1 MRPLSDYATTLFLAL
16 AARHVSTEPM
26 LADAAAIIAGRTRKW
41 STWESLPEL
50 QQSLIAQGLRL
61 RPSMLAQ
68 PKRFMMSAEA
78 IIKSEMSPFELVDST
93 KLGLELNER
102 DRYRVSP
109 SLDVD
114 QLIRENF
121 EALKNGRPA
130 SVTAQ
135 LPETGDVVLKHIT
148 GDQIRVFQ
156 IPEAE
161 RAVLATR
168 IQHINIAPS
177 SAVPQVSWDY
187 EALERL
193 AQQLDLE
200 SSLHSQHAMSLKNIW
215 GEQATRAANSGSFY
229 RVNAP
234 TGTGKSVVMLIMAID
249 AARRGHKV
257 VIAVPTLVELAN
269 TVQALKQSVAATA
282 KGLTVA
288 PLHSATRIHER
299 AEMHFAQHSVDHPYD
314 YACLLNA
321 YSGDLKAIEP
331 GTEPCFNVQ
340 VSTIKNDESESSK
353 RLKHCPFLFQ
363 CGQTRMLSQAIEA
376 NIVVI
381 NHHALLS
388 GTTRIPL
395 SDADQFPGPR
405 SLIEILL
412 RTSPVFLV
420 DEIDALLKT
429 AIDSSVIELQLG
441 NLGDNS
447 PLLRLFNN
455 VVSRPKISGIDRSS
469 FFRVNWALTYCTLSV
484 SQLMNLQQER
494 YFEWPIKET
503 TWPEANDSFIMSAL
517 GIERET
523 LEHLFSNNVGSLP
536 PYLES
541 LSRNLANWRTNDGEH
556 RLETLATELGHLI
569 TSLSADGQ
577 LPVPLK
583 EHERIRLKASL
594 ILRGTLFI
602 IETHL
607 RNLQVELPAF
617 VNAEIPFA
625 YEVRRSITGPEP
637 LSPSPNG
644 PLQRAV
650 FGFKRKDSSED
661 ESTLNVVAMRGD
673 PHGTLLSLPDVSALG
688 YAGVKRLFIGFS
700 ATAYFPG
707 ASSFDL
713 KALDLI
719 DVPDAKGQVTFKD
732 VNLTT
737 VISGAPYFE
746 RKYRVTK
753 LAKEIWPW
761 VQTRLE
767 SLSQDPVT
775 QDRARL
781 LLVTNSDSDAEA
793 LAMTLANMPGG
804 PGQSVGWVRGRRSEY
819 KPSSLSSQHTLIYDD
834 LAEFTTGKHR
844 DKTVLVSALG
854 PMARGH
860 NIVNADGLSA
870 IGGVVICVRPLP
882 SSDSPNNNLAHICYE
897 TANTVLPRVS
907 PGEVMMLER
916 NLSNDLLQRIRTSPP
931 AFTQQPHN
939 IRHYTIMNILV
950 SLTQLIGRG
959 RRGGTPV
966 TCYFADAAFL
976 AGRTTWPQ
984 MLADSVTRLKRD
996 GDWGQFELHH
1006 AGIATAV
1013 QQYIIQSRKEAR

>member
-16 AARHVSTEPM
+16 AARHVCAEPM
-26 LADAAAIIAGRTRKW
+26 LADAAAIIAGRIRKW
-41 STWESLPEL
+41 SIWETLPES
-50 QQSLIAQGLRL
+50 QQTLIAQGLRL

-68 PKRFMMSAEA
+68 PKRFMTSAEA
-78 IIKSEMSPFELVDST
+78 ILKSDMSPFELVNST
-93 KLGLELNER
+93 NLGFELHER
-102 DRYRVSP
+102 DRYRVS
-109 SLDVD
+109 SHLDVD
-114 QLIRENF
+114 HLIRENF

-130 SVTAQ
+130 TVPAQ
-135 LPETGDVVLKHIT
+135 IPETGDVVLKHIT

-161 RAVLATR
+161 RGALSTLP
-168 IQHINIAPS
+168 QHINIAPS
-177 SAVPQVSWDY
+177 LAVPDMCWDY
-187 EALERL
+187 ESLAQL

-200 SSLHSQHAMSLKNIW
+200 SGLHSQHTASLRNIW
-215 GEQATRAANSGSFY
+215 GHQATREAKSGSFY

-234 TGTGKSVVMLIMAID
+234 TGAGKSVVMLIMAID

-257 VIAVPTLVELAN
+257 VIAVPSLVDLQN
-269 TVQALKQSVAATA
+269 TVQALKQSASVTA
-282 KGLTVA
+282 KDLRIA
-288 PLHSATRIHER
+288 PLHSASRIHER
-299 AEMHFAQHSVDHPYD
+299 AELHFAQHRVDHPYD
-314 YACLLNA
+314 YTCLLNA
-321 YSGDLKAIEP
+321 YSADLKAIEP
-331 GTEPCFNVQ
+331 GSEPCFNVQ
-340 VSTIKNDESESSK
+340 VSTIKNDDSESSK

-388 GTTRIPL
+388 GNTRIPL

-420 DEIDALLKT
+420 DEIDALLKS

-455 VVSRPKISGIDRSS
+455 VVSRTKIPGIDRSS
-469 FFRVNWALTYCTLSV
+469 LFRLNWALTYCTLSV

-494 YFEWPIKET
+494 YFEWPVKET
-503 TWPEANDSFIMSAL
+503 TWPEANDSFIMQAL
-517 GIERET
+517 GIERDT
-523 LEHLFSNNVGSLP
+523 LEHLFSNNVGRLP
-536 PYLES
+536 SHLEPV
-541 LSRNLANWRTNDGEH
+541 SRNLANWRTNDGEH
-556 RLETLATELGHLI
+556 KLETLATELGHLI
-569 TSLSADGQ
+569 TSLSANGQ
-577 LPVPLK
+577 LLVPLK
-583 EHERIRLKASL
+583 EDERVRLKASL
-594 ILRGTLFI
+594 ILRGTLSV

-607 RNLQVELPAF
+607 RNLQIELPAF
-617 VNAEIPFA
+617 VNAEIPYA

-650 FGFKRKDSSED
+650 FGFKRKDGSAD

-719 DVPDAKGQVTFKD
+719 DVPDAKGQVTFRD

-737 VISGAPYFE
+737 AISGAPYFE

-761 VQTRLE
+761 VKDRLQC
-767 SLSQDPVT
+767 LSDDPVT
-775 QDRARL
+775 KDRARL
-781 LLVTNSDSDAEA
+781 LLVTNSDTDAEA
-793 LAMTLANMPGG
+793 LALELVNMQGG
-804 PGQSVGWVRGRRSEY
+804 PGQSVGWVRGRRSEF
-819 KPSSLSSQHTLIYDD
+819 KPSSLSNHHTLIYDD
-834 LAEFTTGKHR
+834 LAEFTTGKHK

-897 TANTVLPRVS
+897 TGNTVLPGLS
-907 PGEVMMLER
+907 PGEVMMQER

-931 AFTQQPHN
+931 AFSQQPHN

-984 MLADSVTRLKRD
+984 MLADSVARLRRD
-996 GDWGQFELHH
+996 GDWEQFELHH

-1013 QQYIIQSRKEAR
+1013 QQYIILSSKEAR